1 MCQRG
6 LSSVGVYLQ
15 TSGGNF
21 PNPAVGTYATGQSP
35 TGLVTVALGLSP
47 GRASNDLVAISGPS
61 SVYTLLTN
69 NTDRS
74 GTFTPVVVGSS
85 FNFFGAS
92 QTSLNP
98 QLLTRNMDSD
108 GWADFMYLHDDPTV
122 PFVSGV
128 YWQRLRSNSYVAN
141 DFKTSFRANYRPS
154 AFAMDDF
161 DRDGVLDLVVT
172 SLLTNEF
179 SVVFSAPSFNGG
191 PDWFNTNRVNRK
203 ASAGVRPVRV
213 ATADVNRDNLPDIAI
228 AHEGSAEIT
237 VFLNLRNDQFGSQVS
252 YPLSAAPRQVLLHDL
267 NNDGYPELVVLTA
280 DNRLQVF
287 PHTGAAGLTR
297 YGTPLTLAT
306 GADPVAVELADV
318 DGDFVQDLVVACAGD
333 HTVRVYLN
341 RSLVTATGTRVP
353 RLAGVEAFPNPATT
367 QLTVSRPAAL
377 RGPLTATLF
386 DALGRE
392 VRRAEVAAPT
402 STVPV
407 ADLPRGF
414 YVLRLAAPTGVTSQR
429 IVVQ

>member
-1 MCQRG
+1 M
-6 LSSVGVYLQ
+6 
-15 TSGGNF
+15 
-21 PNPAVGTYATGQSP
+21 
-35 TGLVTVALGLSP
+35 
-47 GRASNDLVAISGPS
+47 
-61 SVYTLLTN
+61 
-69 NTDRS
+69 
-74 GTFTPVVVGSS
+74 VVGSS

-237 VFLNLRNDQFGSQVS
+237 VFLNLRNDQFGSQV
-252 YPLSAAPRQVLLHDL
+252 
-267 NNDGYPELVVLTA
+267 
-280 DNRLQVF
+280 F
-287 PHTGAAGLTR
+287 
-297 YGTPLTLAT
+297 
-306 GADPVAVELADV
+306 
-318 DGDFVQDLVVACAGD
+318 
-333 HTVRVYLN
+333 
-341 RSLVTATGTRVP
+341 
-353 RLAGVEAFPNPATT
+353 
-367 QLTVSRPAAL
+367 
-377 RGPLTATLF
+377 
-386 DALGRE
+386 
-392 VRRAEVAAPT
+392 
-402 STVPV
+402 
-407 ADLPRGF
+407 
-414 YVLRLAAPTGVTSQR
+414 
-429 IVVQ
+429 